1 MKMNIFKQKC
11 KMCTAAEYEE
21 PTFQL
26 ENIEIAIENLVN
38 QIMQKFYNVPIEVVP
53 RSCVSD
59 GRQSGPHD
67 SENCEGCALGIC
79 KCYIDDL
86 YYDKAAILP
95 NGSNQARNPKTKRFP
110 HPNTFLH
117 NQGASQTQTSTYW
130 SREANRMERRS
141 DYTIDMRLDEESESC
156 PCCIIL

>member
-1 MKMNIFKQKC
+1 MHIFKQKC

-67 SENCEGCALGIC
+67 SDNCEGCALGIC
-79 KCYIDDL
+79 KCYIDL
-86 YYDKAAILP
+86 YDKAAILP
-95 NGSNQARNPKTKRFP
+95 SVIRRQKD
-110 HPNTFLH
+110 FLTLIRSYIIKVH
-117 NQGASQTQTSTYW
+117 HKLKHLPIGV
-130 SREANRMERRS
+130 ERL
-141 DYTIDMRLDEESESC
+141 IEWKGV
-156 PCCIIL
+156 